1 MNEPIKCGHD
11 YLICG
16 PVIKG
21 VQQCYGCGHFLVVD
35 VNQDLKILSVHKENP
50 NMSNSEQQIEQE
62 IQDKGLN
69 APRLTPD
76 YIDSKIKAIRYITG
90 DKFDLAYCADD
101 YKTCGSPQ
109 LTICILSLEN
119 GFTVT
124 GESACA
130 SPENFDR
137 IIGQKIAYEN
147 ARDKIWMLEGYLLKE
162 KLHQAKLDEQF

>member
-1 MNEPIKCGHD
+1 MNDPIKCGHD

-16 PVIKG
+16 PVIEG

-76 YIDSKIKAIRYITG
+76 HIDSKVKVIRYLTG
-90 DKFDLAYCADD
+90 DVTPAYTADGYEND
-101 YKTCGSPQ
+101 RSAAC
-109 LTICILSLEN
+109 LTICILTLEN

-130 SPENFDR
+130 SPENFDKL
-137 IIGQKIAYEN
+137 IGQKIAYEN
-147 ARDKIWMLEGYLLKE
+147 ARNKIWQLEGYLLKE
-162 KLHQAKLDEQF
+162 KLHQAALDNQF